1 MTNKIIKLK
10 TFNSPELEQLSEI
23 EQLPLSGIGVLDKE
37 SISVFQ
43 EVRKELAGAYTENK
57 ELTASYEQLSKDF
70 KTLKKEQDESG
81 KTIETLSNEL
91 KIYKTREE
99 EASKTA
105 YNKRLEQLSINFN
118 ELGQVKT
125 VEHLSKLPANVIDEF
140 ESITS
145 MALKKKTQE
154 TLSGVTIPTQ
164 GMSTPKPVEI
174 PVASAKPEDFIKGIA
189 KTLQG
194 QQNVDGSESKR
205 IKFM

>member
-91 KIYKTREE
+91 KIYKTREV
-99 EASKTA
+99 EASEIA
-105 YNKRLEQLSINFN
+105 YNKRLEQLSIDFN

-125 VEHLSKLPANVIDEF
+125 VEQLSKLPHNVIDEF
-140 ESITS
+140 ESITE
-145 MALKKKTQE
+145 MALRKKTQE
-154 TLSGVTIPTQ
+154 TLSSVTVPTQ
-164 GMSTPKPVEI
+164 GMAQPQPVVTQAKPV
-174 PVASAKPEDFIKGIA
+174 DFIEGIA

-194 QQNVDGSESKR
+194 QQNVDGSKSKR